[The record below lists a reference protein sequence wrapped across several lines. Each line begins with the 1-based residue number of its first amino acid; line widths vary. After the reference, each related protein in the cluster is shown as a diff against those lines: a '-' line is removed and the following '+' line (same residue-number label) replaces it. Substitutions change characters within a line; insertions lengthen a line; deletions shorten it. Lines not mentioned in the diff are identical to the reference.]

1 MVGRYVA
8 IKLWS
13 LGLLPAPF
21 HSEQPFKNGFDV
33 EEHINEAT
41 KELGVELFDYG
52 GLFLNSRLD
61 LMNLA
66 EQRSK
71 F

>member
-1 MVGRYVA
+1 MLSLVGRYVA
-8 IKLWS
+8 IKLRS
-13 LGLLPAPF
+13 LGPLPAPF
-21 HSEQPFKNGFDV
+21 HSQQPFKNGFDV

-41 KELGVELFDYG
+41 KDYG